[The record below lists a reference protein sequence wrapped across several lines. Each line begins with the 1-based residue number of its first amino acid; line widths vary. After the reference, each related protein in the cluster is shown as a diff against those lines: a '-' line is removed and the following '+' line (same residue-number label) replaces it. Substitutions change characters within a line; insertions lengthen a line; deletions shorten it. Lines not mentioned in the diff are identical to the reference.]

1 MRAITALFFFVN
13 QKNSAITNHPSR
25 INFIQII
32 EIPVVKKYHE
42 YHSVCSTTSN
52 LGTLMKCSLLKRT
65 DFYLAII
72 VALLAGIGLWKTF
85 NPFRKTT
92 KILFKTC
99 KPTHQPI
106 AQYVS
111 ASGTLKAREQILIG
125 SLVAGKIH
133 KLLVDTNDIVKKDQ
147 VLVELDNGIGDSFL
161 KKIQGQ
167 LDEAKAKALFAQQT
181 YVRQKKIYDSGQLSQ
196 QDFDK
201 IVHDVAVTQAQVSQN
216 TYALEQEQKQY
227 KNLFITSPDDGIIIT
242 KNVNL
247 GQMITSQLDAK
258 VLFEIAKDLTDMEAD
273 VDVDEADVGLVKV
286 GQEAFISVDAFPQK
300 SFSSTIAR
308 IEYQVKTTENV
319 KSYNTIIN
327 LKNPEKI
334 LRPGMTANVSIK
346 IADNKN
352 ALALPNK
359 AFRLNSKTLA
369 HYAKETGYLLKK
381 LGQVQGATVYP
392 DTVWVLGT
400 KVIKQIPVTLGAN
413 NEKYTEIKEGIAQD
427 AQVIIE
433 CIEPKKSSQFLKGIF
448 SGR

>member
-1 MRAITALFFFVN
+1 MTP
-13 QKNSAITNHPSR
+13 H
-25 INFIQII
+25 
-32 EIPVVKKYHE
+32 Y
-42 YHSVCSTTSN
+42 
-52 LGTLMKCSLLKRT
+52 LKRT
-65 DFYLAII
+65 KFYLVII
-72 VALLAGIGLWKTF
+72 VIFLACIGIWKIVKPF
-85 NPFRKTT
+85 KKANP
-92 KILFKTC
+92 IIFKTC

-111 ASGTLKAREQILIG
+111 ASGTLKARNQILIG
-125 SLVAGKIH
+125 SLVAGKIQ
-133 KLLVDTNDIVKKDQ
+133 KLLVDTNDVVKKDQ
-147 VLVELDNGIGDSFL
+147 VLVELDNGIGNSFL

-167 LDEAKAKALFAQQT
+167 LDEAKANVLFAQQT
-181 YVRQKKIYDSGQLSQ
+181 YDRQKKIYDAGQLSQ

-201 IVHDVAVTQAQVSQN
+201 IVHALKVAQAQVAQN
-216 TYALEQEQKQY
+216 AAALEQEQKQY
-227 KNLFITSPDDGIIIT
+227 KNLFITSPDNGIIIT

-273 VDVDEADVGLVKV
+273 VDVDEADVGLIKE

-300 SFSSTIAR
+300 SFSSSIHR
-308 IEYQVKTTENV
+308 IEYQVKTSDNV

-327 LKNPEKI
+327 IKNPEKI

-369 HYAKETGYLLKK
+369 TYAKKTGYLFKK
-381 LGQVQGATVYP
+381 LNHTQGVTVYP
-392 DTVWVLGT
+392 DTVWILGK
-400 KVIKQIPVTLGAN
+400 KVIKQIPVTLGASN
-413 NEKYTEIKEGIAQD
+413 QKYTEIKDGLSQD

-433 CIEPKKSSQFLKGIF
+433 CIEPKASSQLLKGIF
-448 SGR
+448 SR